1 MVTRKKAAKTTRRNK
16 LDIGSDPP
24 VLVGGGGSSY
34 IWVNMNQGQ
43 TTVNP
48 NSVSP
53 TAPSPHTKGNYS
65 CSKITNAPVR
75 LFFNN
80 GVTPGKAG
88 EEELSIPVGTPRDQ
102 WYIRFAMPGE
112 NLRRRKSKKK

>member
-1 MVTRKKAAKTTRRNK
+1 MAKRNNGK

-34 IWVNMNQGQ
+34 IWVNLGQGQ
-43 TTVNP
+43 TQVNP

-53 TAPSPHTKGNYS
+53 GAPSPHTKGNYS
-65 CSKITNAPVR
+65 CSKITNAPAR

-80 GVTPGKAG
+80 GLTPGAPGEQSLDIPPAG
-88 EEELSIPVGTPRDQ
+88 RGT
-102 WYIRFAMPGE
+102 WYIRFAVPGAPAP
-112 NLRRRKSKKK
+112 KKAKKK

>member
-1 MVTRKKAAKTTRRNK
+1 MAKKKRAK

-34 IWVNMNQGQ
+34 IWVNLGQGQ
-43 TTVNP
+43 TQVNP

-53 TAPSPHTKGNYS
+53 MAPSPHTKGNYS
-65 CSKITNAPVR
+65 CSKITNGPAR

-88 EEELSIPVGTPRDQ
+88 EVELPIPVGTPRDL
-102 WYIRFAMPGE
+102 WYIRFAVPGE
-112 NLRRRKSKKK
+112 TSRKKAKK